1 LKQPNPV
8 HPRVFKRSSLSA
20 LVRHAT
26 ALALPAVVLGWLTV
40 GCRHTP
46 RPAALT
52 VALASGAVPPP
63 VVLAEL
69 PLTTEASWQP
79 LLESLTLLGGEEEK
93 ADLLGTL
100 AAELRR
106 DDLAKVPAAR
116 RLCIEAVYAL
126 VQRPDFSARFDA
138 VRKLVD
144 NLHAAAPSSPEAR
157 FARAFLRLV
166 LLSDGQGGL
175 TTEGIEVRILSDL
188 QVDLAGLARD
198 YPTFAGPGEYTPAF
212 LAQRSAQVAGLL
224 AGLPVGPA
232 GAATPAAAPA
242 EPTPTGAG
250 TVP

>member
-1 LKQPNPV
+1 MKQLHLV
-8 HPRVFKRSSLSA
+8 HPQALKGHSHYA
-20 LVRHAT
+20 LVRQAT
-26 ALALPAVVLGWLTV
+26 ALALPVVVLGLLTV

-46 RPAALT
+46 RPAGLT
-52 VALASGAVPPP
+52 VTLASGAVAPP

-69 PLTTEASWQP
+69 PLATEASWQP
-79 LLESLTLLGGEEEK
+79 LLESLTLLGGDEEK

-106 DDLAKVPAAR
+106 DDLARVPAAR

-188 QVDLAGLARD
+188 QVDLAGLVRD
-198 YPTFAGPGEYTPAF
+198 YPTFVGPGEYTPAF

-224 AGLPVGPA
+224 AGLAVGPA
-232 GAATPAAAPA
+232 GAATPTAASA
-242 EPTPTGAG
+242 EATPTGAG
-250 TVP
+250 TAP